1 MNSRSFS
8 AKLISI
14 QLATSLS
21 WCLGLKLQYLAFSLL
36 SIMKLLL
43 THFYTLLRSFW
54 VVDAH
59 LYQIKVL
66 VSSSNMSYG
75 NLLEVHCPVIIIING
90 DEQYWLQCQPLR

>member
-1 MNSRSFS
+1 MGNKHCSLTMNSRSFS

-21 WCLGLKLQYLAFSLL
+21 WCLGLKLQYLAFFPL
-36 SIMKLLL
+36 STTKLLL

-59 LYQIKVL
+59 PYQIKVL
-66 VSSSNMSYG
+66 VSCSNVSRGY
-75 NLLEVHCPVIIIING
+75 LLRVHCLVIIIIND
-90 DEQYWLQCQPLR
+90 DEQ